1 MKLARVLGL
10 SILFVCLVLAVLML
24 VEVPV
29 ITIDKFQIP
38 NPIEVDSMVGEGI
51 QNFYNLSL
59 QVPESVANY
68 RVKGEISPVNTA
80 IQVDLWV
87 VNVTG
92 FEMLD
97 TILGY
102 GDLFKPEYPNES
114 PYNSVKT
121 YAKEINITSRRQ
133 FELANF
139 DHNGT
144 YCLLLLN
151 FFEAT
156 QTVSVNIEEQH
167 VQPYSRTLL
176 ERTQANMI
184 VVGVVA
190 ALGAFLVIGKPRRSE
205 KRARS
210 LSASVRCVIL
220 LPQFAYVA
228 IKDTE
233 RLGFCAKPRQRSE
246 STVTFGPATPSR

>member
-1 MKLARVLGL
+1 MRHRRVLGL
-10 SILFVCLVLAVLML
+10 SILLICLVLTVLML
-24 VEVPV
+24 AEMPV
-29 ITIDKFQIP
+29 VTTDKFQIT

-51 QNFYNLSL
+51 QNFSNLTL
-59 QVPESVANY
+59 QVPENVADY
-68 RVKGEISPVNTA
+68 RVKGEISPVNTP

-87 VNVTG
+87 VNETG
-92 FEMLD
+92 FEMLA
-97 TILGY
+97 TILSY
-102 GDLFKPEYPNES
+102 ADVFKPEYPNKR
-114 PYNSVKT
+114 PYDSVKT

-156 QTVSVNIEEQH
+156 QTVSVDIEEQH

-184 VVGVVA
+184 GVGVVA
-190 ALGAFLVIGKPRRSE
+190 ALGASLVIGKPRRSG

-210 LSASVRCVIL
+210 LSASM
-220 LPQFAYVA
+220 
-228 IKDTE
+228 
-233 RLGFCAKPRQRSE
+233 
-246 STVTFGPATPSR
+246 